1 MYFLPPVNLFY
12 ILADLLQVLV
22 VLIIVEVLV
31 SWAIMFGS
39 VSSRKPWVVALR
51 SITDPVLAPFR
62 KVLPPGILGGLDI
75 SPILA
80 IVVINIIQGVLS
92 KLGR

>member
-1 MYFLPPVNLFY
+1 MYFLPPINLFF
-12 ILADLLQVLV
+12 IIADLLQILV
-22 VLIIVEVLV
+22 VLIILEVLV

-39 VSSRKPWVVALR
+39 VSSRKPWVLGLR
-51 SITDPVLAPFR
+51 RITDPILAPFR
-62 KVLPPGILGGLDI
+62 KVLPANVLGGLDI

-80 IVVINIIQGVLS
+80 IVVINLIQGVLT